1 MCSCGR
7 GHDLVEGGITFCQ
20 EACRRHV
27 ILEGDVSLLQGH
39 AFDEG
44 SMSLTE

>member
-7 GHDLVEGGITFCQ
+7 GHDLVEEGITFF
-20 EACRRHV
+20 RRYAGF

-39 AFDEG
+39 VFDG
-44 SMSLTE
+44 GGISL